1 LQKQKKKISEY
12 SRQQNDPVSEAAVD
26 PQGWTLSPGC

>member
-1 LQKQKKKISEY
+1 MEVKLGLQKQKKKISEY

-26 PQGWTLSPGC
+26 PQG